1 MSCQEERKKGIVLLY
16 ISRRVMAAHG
26 GGALPAQGLM
36 EKETLTPNYRPP
48 EHHAGA
54 DMSCQLTLF
63 SFVFNTLPRA
73 CMLKQQHGC

>member
-26 GGALPAQGLM
+26 GAQPAQGLM

>member
-16 ISRRVMAAHG
+16 ISRRVMAAH